1 LISLKKPARNMHF
14 TKEYMDRP
22 NTSMAAIVANG
33 IAMTN
38 RKQAIEYL
46 LAHSVPER
54 VIARVLNP
62 SAGNRDRRALS

>member
-1 LISLKKPARNMHF
+1 
-14 TKEYMDRP
+14 MDRP

-62 SAGNRDRRALS
+62 SAGNRDRRALA